1 MTIQPRKLLT
11 ACLGVVAA
19 LGLCG
24 CPGTQIRP
32 PEPARTAQMQELNV
46 LDRKPEEVRKE
57 LLLLQKEQT
66 TSYTIAAG
74 DKFDFKVYDNEE
86 LNATGLQVT
95 PDGLVSVGL
104 IGPIKIGGLT
114 LQQATNSIQ
123 NALKEYIT
131 NPKVTLIP
139 TEIHSSTFSIVGKVG
154 NPGSYPIRNNT
165 RLTDAIAM
173 AKGFA
178 VGEFKGDTIEMAD
191 LRHAFIARNG
201 TILPVD
207 FIEAIRKG
215 NQLHNIPL
223 RDGDY
228 IYIPS
233 TMNRE
238 VFILGDVKSPGYI
251 GYKENLTLMQALT
264 YVGGTLDSSDF
275 NAVIIRGGLATPKV
289 YKVYTEDI
297 LRGKTRDV
305 LLEPS
310 DIVYVPKGD
319 FSEYNVFI
327 KKIIPTLE
335 VLNLIAGPFG
345 HSTFMQPSS
354 NN

>member
-1 MTIQPRKLLT
+1 MITQAEKFGALLVMLSVLVLT
-11 ACLGVVAA
+11 
-19 LGLCG
+19 G
-24 CPGTQIRP
+24 CPGKDIRP
-32 PEPARTAQMQELNV
+32 LTPAPPTSALQELNV
-46 LDRKPEEVRKE
+46 VDRKPEEVQKE
-57 LLLLQKEQT
+57 LLKLQQEP
-66 TSYTIAAG
+66 SAVYTIASG

-95 PDGLVSVGL
+95 PDGLVSIGLVGPL
-104 IGPIKIGGLT
+104 KIGGLS
-114 LQQATNSIQ
+114 LQQATATIQ
-123 NALKEYIT
+123 KALKEYIT
-131 NPKVTLIP
+131 NPRVTLIP

-154 NPGSYPIRNNT
+154 NPGSYLIRNNT
-165 RLTDAIAM
+165 RLTDAVAM

-201 TILPVD
+201 VVLPVN
-207 FIEAIRKG
+207 FVEAIRKG
-215 NQLHNIPL
+215 NRLHNIPL

-238 VFILGDVKSPGYI
+238 VFILGDVKAPGYI

-264 YVGGTLDSSDF
+264 YVGGTIDTSDF
-275 NAVIIRGGLATPKV
+275 NALIIRGGLATPKV
-289 YKVYTEDI
+289 YKIYTEDI
-297 LRGKTRDV
+297 LCGRSQDV
-305 LLEPS
+305 LLEPN

-327 KKIIPTLE
+327 KKLIPTLE

-345 HSTFMQPSS
+345 HSTFMQPS
-354 NN
+354 NNN